1 MLDEKTDVSTYCC
14 FILSSFGSL
23 TENTLGQIVL
33 ASAPTVYF
41 ELMSNITFMQEKGL
55 ICAEK
60 DPKNGE
66 NIYSLLDEGKK
77 IAEDMSSLLGITLR
91 ENTLRIG
98 TELLAKNE
106 RERSIKCDIIPD
118 RERGR
123 YDLHI
128 KFMNELNGETI
139 LEMKLYAPDE
149 KKAKEMQERFL
160 SNPAVIIT
168 RMLNMFLKDDYFF
181 FDKLNM
187 EDKK

>member
-1 MLDEKTDVSTYCC
+1 MLDEKTDVSIYCC

-41 ELMSNITFMQEKGL
+41 ELMSNIGFMIGKGL
-55 ICAEK
+55 ISADK
-60 DPKNGE
+60 NQKNGE

-77 IAEDMSSLLGITLR
+77 IAKDMSSLLGITLR

-118 RERGR
+118 RKRER

-160 SNPAVIIT
+160 ANPAVIIT
-168 RMLNMFLKDDYFF
+168 RTLNMFLKDDYIF
-181 FDKLNM
+181 FDKGIF
-187 EDKK
+187 